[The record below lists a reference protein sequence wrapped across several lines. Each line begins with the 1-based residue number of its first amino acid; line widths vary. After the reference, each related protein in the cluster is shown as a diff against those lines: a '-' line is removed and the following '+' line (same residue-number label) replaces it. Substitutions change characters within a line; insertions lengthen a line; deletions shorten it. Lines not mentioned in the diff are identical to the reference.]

1 MEAAIIKFKNHPSI
15 KLIKHTFKIAG
26 ATLPFQYASLDET
39 SKEIDKPNSEKA
51 I

>member
-1 MEAAIIKFKNHPSI
+1 MQTAIIKCKNHPSI

-39 SKEIDKPNSEKA
+39 SKEIDKPNSGKA